1 LLAGI
6 DTPEV
11 DQQLRQ
17 ARADI
22 AAAQA
27 NLELAA
33 ITAKRKEDLLRTT

>member
-1 LLAGI
+1 LLAEI

-17 ARADI
+17 ARADL

-27 NLELAA
+27 NLERDRVNRVGVRRAEE
-33 ITAKRKEDLLRTT
+33 T